1 MLVTTA
7 SRLRDVSRAAVRSE
21 IAEAADALFTAQG
34 FDATTVDQIAAAVGM
49 SQRTFFRYFPSKED
63 AALDSFEEQT
73 EMFIDR
79 LVARPLDEGE
89 WDSLRAVF
97 DVVVAQCADATLGGR
112 VASLHALLGSS
123 PTLLAAYLERSA
135 ALQKRMVQTLHDR
148 ASERGEE
155 PESDAVLRAVV
166 GSAFACLEAAITC
179 FTDGSTKG
187 PVLAGRLDEVMTAL
201 RPARYL

>member
-97 DVVVAQCADATLGGR
+97 DVVVAHCADATLGGR
-112 VASLHALLGSS
+112 IASLHALLGSS
-123 PTLLAAYLERSA
+123 PTLLAAYLERSS

-148 ASERGEE
+148 ASERGEG
-155 PESDAVLRAVV
+155 PGSDAVLQAVV

-179 FTDGSTKG
+179 FTDGSTEG